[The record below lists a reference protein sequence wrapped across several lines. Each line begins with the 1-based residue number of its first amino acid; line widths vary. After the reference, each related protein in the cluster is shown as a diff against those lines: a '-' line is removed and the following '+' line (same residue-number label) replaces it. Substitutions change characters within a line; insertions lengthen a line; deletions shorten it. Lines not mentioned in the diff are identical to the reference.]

1 MSFFQKL
8 CPSPFSPASVLVF
21 FWVHGCSAVSCD
33 FVFMRRGGCPY
44 TPPSCLHSLHFEFVF
59 IDVSFPFLPLSS
71 SLEIWWLSLVL
82 YLDYFF
88 FLVYLLEIFVL
99 WLLWYF
105 CIGVTIY
112 LCLVSVAYLSLFWLF
127 WVFVALSRLSLE
139 TRGATLRCGMRA
151 SHRSGFSCCRARAV
165 GCKGFSS
172 CSTRAW

>member
-105 CIGVTIY
+105 CIGSPFICAWFQ
-112 LCLVSVAYLSLFWLF
+112 LLISLFF
-127 WVFVALSRLSLE
+127 GCFGSLLLWA
-139 TRGATLRCGMRA
+139 GFLLRQEGPLCVVVWGLLIA
-151 SHRSGFSCCRARAV
+151 ADSLAAEHGL
-165 GCKGFSS
+165 
-172 CSTRAW
+172 